1 MTTMFDE
8 YYKLKEAYETSVR
21 NQKLDI
27 LKKKGGKKD
36 IQKRLLSLKPKCV
49 NCKREG
55 GSIFSSAFDEKAL
68 SRVLSAK
75 CGVVSNPCDLNI
87 EIQAGSYE
95 IIQDILSHDEK
106 ELESVKQLIIEGKN
120 KLLFGY
126 SKTDET
132 IDKFEELKQQV
143 NDYTGSIEYYSKI
156 YYDKVDNKQ
165 EKEQLNKL
173 LRDSYESI
181 HQIKEYIRK
190 FNEEDDESQTQNV
203 VSAVKVYVEQLKP
216 QLEQMMH
223 LKYKQN
229 AVVYDEDDETYHLI
243 QKPQTINSLEVALVD
258 AKVVKNKRGEASA
271 RPVEPD
277 NEGSEQMESDDEG
290 YDNEGYDDEESNDA
304 INIGDEV
311 SIDDDSYE
319 LLE

>member
-1 MTTMFDE
+1 MFDE

-27 LKKKGGKKD
+27 LKKKVGKKD
-36 IQKRLLSLKPKCV
+36 IRKRLLSLKPKCV

-75 CGVVSNPCDLNI
+75 CGVVSNPCNLNI

-95 IIQDILSHDEK
+95 GIQDILSHDEK
-106 ELESVKQLIIEGKN
+106 ELESVKQRIIEGKN

-126 SKTDET
+126 SKTEET
-132 IDKFEELKQQV
+132 IEHFEELKKQV
-143 NDYTGSIEYYSKI
+143 NDHTGSIEYYSKI
-156 YYDKVDNKQ
+156 YYDKVDNKKD
-165 EKEQLNKL
+165 KENLNKL
-173 LRDSYESI
+173 IGDSYKSI
-181 HQIKEYIRK
+181 HQIKDYIRK
-190 FNEEDDESQTQNV
+190 FNEEDNDNQTQNV
-203 VSAVKVYVEQLKP
+203 LSAVKVYVEQLKP
-216 QLEQMMH
+216 QLEQIMH

-229 AVVYDEDDETYHLI
+229 AVVYDEDEMTYHLI
-243 QKPQTINSLEVALVD
+243 QKPQTIKSLEVALVD
-258 AKVVKNKRGEASA
+258 AKVVKNKKGEAFA
-271 RPVEPD
+271 RQVEAD
-277 NEGSEQMESDDEG
+277 AEESDED
-290 YDNEGYDDEESNDA
+290 EGYDDEESGEG

>member
-1 MTTMFDE
+1 
-8 YYKLKEAYETSVR
+8 
-21 NQKLDI
+21 
-27 LKKKGGKKD
+27 
-36 IQKRLLSLKPKCV
+36 
-49 NCKREG
+49 
-55 GSIFSSAFDEKAL
+55 
-68 SRVLSAK
+68 
-75 CGVVSNPCDLNI
+75 
-87 EIQAGSYE
+87 
-95 IIQDILSHDEK
+95 
-106 ELESVKQLIIEGKN
+106 
-120 KLLFGY
+120 
-126 SKTDET
+126 
-132 IDKFEELKQQV
+132 
-143 NDYTGSIEYYSKI
+143 
-156 YYDKVDNKQ
+156 
-165 EKEQLNKL
+165 
-173 LRDSYESI
+173 
-181 HQIKEYIRK
+181 
-190 FNEEDDESQTQNV
+190 
-203 VSAVKVYVEQLKP
+203 VYVEQLKP

-290 YDNEGYDDEESNDA
+290 YDNEGYDNEGYDDEESNDA

>member
-21 NQKLDI
+21 NQKLDV
-27 LKKKGGKKD
+27 LKKKGGKQD
-36 IQKRLLSLKPKCV
+36 IRKRILRLKPKCV

-75 CGVVSNPCDLNI
+75 CGVISNPCDLNI

-95 IIQDILSHDEK
+95 VIHDILSHDEK
-106 ELESVKQLIIEGKN
+106 ELELVKQRIIEGKN

-126 SKTDET
+126 AKTEET
-132 IDKFEELKQQV
+132 IEHFEDLKKQV
-143 NDYTGSIEYYSKI
+143 NDHTGSIEYYSKI
-156 YYDKVDNKQ
+156 YYDKVDNKKD
-165 EKEQLNKL
+165 KENLNKL
-173 LRDSYESI
+173 IGDSYGSI
-181 HQIKEYIRK
+181 HQIKDYIRK
-190 FNEEDDESQTQNV
+190 FNEEDDDNQTQNV
-203 VSAVKVYVEQLKP
+203 ISAVKVYTEQLKP
-216 QLEQMMH
+216 QLEQIMH

-229 AVVYDEDDETYHLI
+229 MVWYDEDEMTYHLI

-258 AKVVKNKRGEASA
+258 AKVVKNKKGDLKHVEA
-271 RPVEPD
+271 D

-290 YDNEGYDDEESNDA
+290 YDDEESNEP

-311 SIDDDSYE
+311 SIDDESYE

>member
-1 MTTMFDE
+1 MFDE

-27 LKKKGGKKD
+27 LKKKVGKKD
-36 IQKRLLSLKPKCV
+36 IRKRLLSLKPKCV

-75 CGVVSNPCDLNI
+75 CGVVSNPCNLNI

-95 IIQDILSHDEK
+95 GIQDILSHDEK
-106 ELESVKQLIIEGKN
+106 ELESVKQRIIEGKN

-126 SKTDET
+126 SKTEET
-132 IDKFEELKQQV
+132 IEHFEELKKQV
-143 NDYTGSIEYYSKI
+143 NDHTGSIEYYSKI
-156 YYDKVDNKQ
+156 YYDKVDNK
-165 EKEQLNKL
+165 KDKDNLNKL
-173 LRDSYESI
+173 IGDSYKSI
-181 HQIKEYIRK
+181 HQIKDYIRK
-190 FNEEDDESQTQNV
+190 FNEEDNDNQTQNV
-203 VSAVKVYVEQLKP
+203 LSAVKVYVEQLKP
-216 QLEQMMH
+216 QLEQIMH

-229 AVVYDEDDETYHLI
+229 AVVYDEDEMTYHLI
-243 QKPQTINSLEVALVD
+243 QKPQTIKSLEVALVD
-258 AKVVKNKRGEASA
+258 AKVVKNKKGEAFA
-271 RPVEPD
+271 RQVEAD
-277 NEGSEQMESDDEG
+277 AEESDED
-290 YDNEGYDDEESNDA
+290 EGYDDEESGEG

>member
-1 MTTMFDE
+1 MFDE
-8 YYKLKEAYETSVR
+8 YYKLKDAYETSVR
-21 NQKLDI
+21 NQKLDV
-27 LKKKGGKKD
+27 LKKKAGKKD
-36 IQKRLLSLKPKCV
+36 IRKRLLSLKPKCV

-95 IIQDILSHDEK
+95 VIQDILSHDEK
-106 ELESVKQLIIEGKN
+106 ELESVKHRIIEGKN

-126 SKTDET
+126 AKTEET
-132 IDKFEELKQQV
+132 VEQFDELKKQV
-143 NDYTGSIEYYSKI
+143 NDHTGSIEYYSKI
-156 YYDKVDNKQ
+156 YYDKVDNKKD
-165 EKEQLNKL
+165 KENLNKL
-173 LRDSYESI
+173 IVDSYESI
-181 HQIKEYIRK
+181 HQIKDYIRK
-190 FNEEDDESQTQNV
+190 FNEEDDDNQTQNV
-203 VSAVKVYVEQLKP
+203 ISAVKVYVEQLKP
-216 QLEQMMH
+216 QLGQIMH

-229 AVVYDEDDETYHLI
+229 TVVYDEDHETYHLI

-258 AKVVKNKRGEASA
+258 AKVVKNKKGQASA
-271 RPVEPD
+271 RQVEED
-277 NEGSEQMESDDEG
+277 NDGSEQMESDDEG
-290 YDNEGYDDEESNDA
+290 YDNEGYDDEESGEG

>member
-1 MTTMFDE
+1 MFDE

-36 IQKRLLSLKPKCV
+36 IRKRLLSLKPKCV

-106 ELESVKQLIIEGKN
+106 ELELVKQQIIEGKN

-132 IDKFEELKQQV
+132 IEKFEELKQQV

-258 AKVVKNKRGEASA
+258 AKVVKNKKGEASA
-271 RPVEPD
+271 RQVEPD

-290 YDNEGYDDEESNDA
+290 YDNERYDDEESNDA

>member
-1 MTTMFDE
+1 MFDE

-21 NQKLDI
+21 NQKLDV
-27 LKKKGGKKD
+27 LKKKAGKKD
-36 IQKRLLSLKPKCV
+36 IRKRLLSLKPKCV

-75 CGVVSNPCDLNI
+75 CGVLSNPCDLNI

-95 IIQDILSHDEK
+95 IIQDILSHDEN
-106 ELESVKQLIIEGKN
+106 ELESVKQRIIEGKN

-126 SKTDET
+126 TKTDET
-132 IDKFEELKQQV
+132 IEHFEELKKQV

-156 YYDKVDNKQ
+156 YYDKVDNKKD
-165 EKEQLNKL
+165 KENLNKL
-173 LRDSYESI
+173 VGDSYASI
-181 HQIKEYIRK
+181 HQIKDYIRK
-190 FNEEDDESQTQNV
+190 FNEEDDENQTQNV
-203 VSAVKVYVEQLKP
+203 ISAVKVYVEQLKP
-216 QLEQMMH
+216 QLDQIMH
-223 LKYKQN
+223 LKYNQN
-229 AVVYDEDDETYHLI
+229 MVLYDEDEMTYHLI

-258 AKVVKNKRGEASA
+258 AKVVKNKKGELN
-271 RPVEPD
+271 PVEAD
-277 NEGSEQMESDDEG
+277 NEGSEQMESDDDEDSSEG
-290 YDNEGYDDEESNDA
+290 